1 MILVPSARV
10 AVRGQLLFPPFT
22 QLGWDQNAP
31 TPKQVRLDE
40 VANVEHIIQYGRPL
54 YVLISGFVPL
64 CPLTDSQM
72 GVTEAGLPTPTG
84 PPPRQTEVVWNDGVR
99 SLQ

>member
-31 TPKQVRLDE
+31 ALARVQPDE
-40 VANVEHIIQYGRPL
+40 VAKAGHILQYGRPL
-54 YVLISGFVPL
+54 CVLISGFVLL

-72 GVTEAGLPTPTG
+72 GLTEAGWTPSP
-84 PPPRQTEVVWNDGVR
+84 PPPRQTEAVWIYGVR
-99 SLQ
+99 AF